1 MQTRTAF
8 CQARDDR
15 MPSTNREKEQDVG
28 QWEENIRK
36 ADFGRISWEDML
48 TLPKIAQKAAQFIKS
63 LGLIDQ
69 FKSVTLD

>member
-15 MPSTNREKEQDVG
+15 MPSTHREKEQDVG
-28 QWEENIRK
+28 QWEENRRK
-36 ADFGRISWEDML
+36 AAVGRISWEEML
-48 TLPKIAQKAAQFIKS
+48 TQPKFAQKAAQFMKP
-63 LGLIDQ
+63 LGLINQ